1 MPPGIFFPEGLVKIK
16 KPDEYRE
23 IVSDEEAGSYHLIKT
38 NSIHILDETYENVS
52 VMTNSVIA
60 AGYDGDESYNDL
72 GMLGLDF
79 LKYYDFLFDYRNLR
93 DGKSTGLYYEPN
105 TPLEERNYGFFSFMK
120 EAPELGVL
128 NFDID
133 DFKIVIRS
141 IIKDSVAY
149 ELCEFRPGTVISK
162 INGKPITE
170 ISHEELLNP
179 SFFYSVDNYTVIE
192 KGFEQTISSPLKGSF
207 HEIPTKD

>member
-1 MPPGIFFPEGLVKIK
+1 
-16 KPDEYRE
+16 
-23 IVSDEEAGSYHLIKT
+23 
-38 NSIHILDETYENVS
+38 
-52 VMTNSVIA
+52 
-60 AGYDGDESYNDL
+60 
-72 GMLGLDF
+72 
-79 LKYYDFLFDYRNLR
+79 LFDYRKLR

-133 DFKIVIRS
+133 DSKIVIRS

-162 INGKPITE
+162 INGKPINE
-170 ISHEELLNP
+170 ISREELLDP
-179 SFFYSVDNYTVIE
+179 LFYSTVDNYTVLE
-192 KGFEQTISSPLKGSF
+192 ENLGHTISFPIKRGAR
-207 HEIPTKD
+207 EIPGTD